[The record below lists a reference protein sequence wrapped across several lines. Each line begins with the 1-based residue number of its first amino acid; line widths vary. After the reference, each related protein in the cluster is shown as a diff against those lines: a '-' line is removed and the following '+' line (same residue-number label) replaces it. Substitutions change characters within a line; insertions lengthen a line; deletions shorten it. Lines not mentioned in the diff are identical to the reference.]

1 MALMEMH
8 TNLFGKTKTEIQE
21 IVKKLSLPPYSAAQ
35 ICDWLYKKNADSV
48 DKITNLSKSART
60 ELSKHYI
67 IRHDAPLNIQV
78 SSDGTKKYLFKTVH
92 SHYIEA
98 VYIPDD
104 SRHTIC
110 ISSQAGCKWGCSF
123 CMTGKQGFQANL
135 SAGEILCQING
146 IPEKDNITNIVYMG
160 MGEPLDNLH
169 EVLKSLEILTS
180 PYGYAISPYR
190 ITVSTTGLIPAMKI
204 FLEKSNCH
212 LAVSLHTPFS
222 EERKK
227 IMPVESVFPVR
238 DIVETLKTYNLQ
250 RQRRLSFEYIMFK
263 DFNDSRRHVNE
274 IARLLNGLKCRI
286 NLIRFHPVP
295 GIPLKSSDNMTI
307 ARFRDSLTE
316 KGIIT
321 TIRASR
327 GRDILAACGLL
338 STRHLI
344 SNKPIAIK
352 D

>member
-1 MALMEMH
+1 MH
-8 TNLFGKTKTEIQE
+8 TNLFGKTYTEIQE
-21 IVKKLSLPPYSAAQ
+21 IVRKHSLPAYSAAQ
-35 ICDWLYKKNADSV
+35 ICDWLYKKNADSP
-48 DKITNLSKSART
+48 DKMTNLSKSART
-60 ELSKHYI
+60 ELSKYYT
-67 IRHDAPLNIQV
+67 IRHETPLDIQV
-78 SSDGTKKYLFKTVH
+78 SSDGTKKYLFKTIH

-104 SRHTIC
+104 SRNTLC

-135 SAGEILCQING
+135 SAGEILCQLNG
-146 IPEKDNITNIVYMG
+146 IPEKDDITNIVYMG

-180 PYGYAISPYR
+180 SYGYAISPYR
-190 ITVSTTGLIPAMKI
+190 ITISTTGLIPAMRV

-212 LAVSLHTPFS
+212 LAVSLHTPFA

-227 IMPVESVFPVR
+227 IMPVESVYPAA
-238 DIVETLKTYNLQ
+238 DIVKTLKSYSFN
-250 RQRRLSFEYIMFK
+250 RHRKLSFEYIMFK
-263 DFNDSRRHVNE
+263 DFNDTRQHVNE

-286 NLIRFHPVP
+286 NLIRFHPIP
-295 GIPLKSSDNMTI
+295 GVPLKSSDNTAI
-307 ARFRDSLTE
+307 DRFRDCLSE
-316 KGIIT
+316 KGLIT

-344 SNKPIAIK
+344 NNNPTVVK

>member
-1 MALMEMH
+1 MALMEMY
-8 TNLFGKTKTEIQE
+8 TNLFGKEYTEIQQ

-48 DKITNLSKSART
+48 DKMTNLSKSART
-60 ELSKHYI
+60 ALNKHYT
-67 IRHDAPLNIQV
+67 IRHDTPLNIQV
-78 SSDGTKKYLFKTVH
+78 SSDGTKKYLFKTIH

-123 CMTGKQGFQANL
+123 CMTGKQGLQANL
-135 SAGEILCQING
+135 SAGEILSQITG

-160 MGEPLDNLH
+160 MGEPLDNLR

-190 ITVSTTGLIPAMKI
+190 ITVSTTGLIPPMKV

-212 LAVSLHTPFS
+212 LAVSLHTPFA
-222 EERKK
+222 EERKE
-227 IMPVESVFPVR
+227 IMPVESVFPVS
-238 DIVETLKTYNLQ
+238 DVVETLKGYGLK
-250 RQRRLSFEYIMFK
+250 RHRKLSFEYIMFK
-263 DFNDSRRHVNE
+263 DFNDTRRHVNE

-295 GIPLKSSDNMTI
+295 GLPLKSSDNAAI
-307 ARFRDSLTE
+307 VRFRDGLSD
-316 KGIIT
+316 KGFIT

-327 GRDILAACGLL
+327 GSDILAACGLL

-344 SNKPIAIK
+344 NNKPTVIK